1 MAVAEIKDEASVA
14 NVKRTSRIERTTTTT
29 IKRIVII
36 IIITVV
42 DGTITE
48 DVVLFNV
55 VENQVKKEIMVAA
68 TEISTISIDAGIYCF
83 KA

>member
-36 IIITVV
+36 IITVV

-55 VENQVKKEIMVAA
+55 AENQVKKEIMVAA